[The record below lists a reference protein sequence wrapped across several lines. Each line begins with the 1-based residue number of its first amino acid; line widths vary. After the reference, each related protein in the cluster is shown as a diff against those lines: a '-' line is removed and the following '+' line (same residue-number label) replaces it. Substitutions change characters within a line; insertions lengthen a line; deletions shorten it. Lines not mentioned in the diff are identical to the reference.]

1 MSYELWAM
9 GFFLYPSF
17 FFGLLAEAFK
27 GINRRL
33 LPFPGLIPNQYFPFL
48 RLEALIFHFDPQWN

>member
-1 MSYELWAM
+1 M
-9 GFFLYPSF
+9 GFLLYPSF

-33 LPFPGLIPNQYFPFL
+33 LPFPGLIPNQYFSFL
-48 RLEALIFHFDPQWN
+48 RLEALVFHFDPQWN